1 MYVRYKC
8 QPEAQ
13 ITSAGW
19 DLATS
24 QRYADQLAAEEQ
36 QAYVREE
43 SLLYNGLAPTSI
55 SLRITEAPAEFAVPV
70 KQDRCAC
77 RSCAG
82 WGGGAWWWDWTS
94 TLGRGGGAIGE
105 VTCGTGGGGG
115 DVRDSA
121 AVWFLA
127 AKKGNCVLLSPA
139 VATLQSKVLTYG
151 SHQPTGARSGRNTVA
166 TKCSWPRTVATLLRA
181 ECCCT
186 LRDKSFCNRRS
197 FAVTPRQ
204 Q

>member
-1 MYVRYKC
+1 MNADVDKLQSMYVRYKC

-82 WGGGAWWWDWTS
+82 
-94 TLGRGGGAIGE
+94 
-105 VTCGTGGGGG
+105 GGGGG
-115 DVRDSA
+115 GLGGGAGLQPWGGVGVR
-121 AVWFLA
+121 L
-127 AKKGNCVLLSPA
+127 
-139 VATLQSKVLTYG
+139 
-151 SHQPTGARSGRNTVA
+151 GR
-166 TKCSWPRTVATLLRA
+166 
-181 ECCCT
+181 
-186 LRDKSFCNRRS
+186 
-197 FAVTPRQ
+197 
-204 Q
+204 